1 MSPDKS
7 TQPFHFLLLTI
18 TVLVVF
24 YPTIHAEVSLI
35 DDFDML
41 NWLHQVDLNFT
52 HVQHMLFPGGN
63 HGGYYRPF
71 VGISFLLDKYFL
83 NANPLFMHLEGILF
97 HLFNVFLV
105 YLLSHECL
113 KLFKNQYNYL
123 IPFYSSLVWGLHP
136 IATESVNWISGRTDI
151 MMGNFILFGT
161 ILILRYKHTSKRGYL
176 LSAIMMI
183 LLGCLAKE
191 AAFGAFAGA
200 ILLVLTPATHLH
212 CNASTVTAK
221 NISTNSIVAFLIFY
235 SISFLSA
242 LFYRNY
248 WVVLVSFLGYWVFEL
263 WQTKKHDNKTWSD
276 LLSPILFACLLFAMS
291 IGVFFLLRRM
301 AFVTDAGK
309 IGSTIRLMFIDPGYS
324 VSLFIGAIGFYV
336 QKFFYPWPLN
346 FFILEVDPLYDFV
359 GIIIIFIIIKFLT
372 RHTIVAS
379 LFIIGAGLVITVLP
393 FAFGTIAWTS
403 YAERYMYLPSAF
415 WCVAL
420 GILFA
425 NLLHKKSLVLET
437 KNNIWSLVLLYF
449 VLIVFSITTWQ
460 RNVVWQKNVTLLGDT
475 VKKSPKIKVLR
486 NFYMAALFN
495 AGQFSEAIEQYE
507 IAKTLYSRTYDP
519 APDLLMA
526 HIHQIKNNHNLA
538 YQYYQNAITATGS
551 NSLLPLQA
559 MVAFLEKISLV
570 DGPFVLSKPEIQQ
583 KIFIYRF
590 TLKKLQE
597 QASSSK

>member
-1 MSPDKS
+1 MSPDKP
-7 TQPFHFLLLTI
+7 TPPFHFLLLTI
-18 TVLVVF
+18 TILVVF
-24 YPTIHAEVSLI
+24 SPTIHAEVSLI

-41 NWLHQVDLNFT
+41 NWLHQVDLDFT
-52 HVQHMLFPGGN
+52 HIQQILFPGGN
-63 HGGYYRPF
+63 HGGYYRPL
-71 VGISFLLDKYFL
+71 VGISYLLDKYFL
-83 NANPLFMHLEGILF
+83 NIDPLFMHLEGIFF
-97 HLFNVFLV
+97 HLLNVFFV

-113 KLFKNQYNYL
+113 QLFKKQYNYL
-123 IPFYSSLVWGLHP
+123 IPLYSSLIWGLHP
-136 IATESVNWISGRTDI
+136 IVTESVNWISGRTDI
-151 MMGNFILFGT
+151 MMGNFVLFGT
-161 ILILRYKHTSKRGYL
+161 ILILRYKRSSKRGYL

-191 AAFGAFAGA
+191 AAFGAFAGVV
-200 ILLVLTPATHLH
+200 LLIFTPITHFH
-212 CNASTVTAK
+212 CNAPTVASK
-221 NISTNSIVAFLIFY
+221 NISTNSIVTFLIFY
-235 SISFLSA
+235 GISFISA

-248 WVVLVSFLGYWVFEL
+248 WIVLISFLGYWVFVL
-263 WQTKKHDNKTWSD
+263 WQTKKHDNKALSD
-276 LLSPILFACLLFAMS
+276 LLSPILLASLLITMS
-291 IGVFFLLRRM
+291 IGMFLLLRRM

-309 IGSTIRLMFIDPGYS
+309 IGSTIRLMFMDPGYS

-336 QKFFYPWPLN
+336 QKFICPWPLN

-359 GIIIIFIIIKFLT
+359 GIIVIFIIIKFLT
-372 RHTIVAS
+372 RHTIVTS

-425 NLLHKKSLVLET
+425 NLLNKKSIILKTVS
-437 KNNIWSLVLLYF
+437 KNSALVLLHF
-449 VLIVFSITTWQ
+449 ILMILAITTWQ

-475 VKKSPKIKVLR
+475 VKKSPKIRVLR

-495 AGQFSEAIEQYE
+495 AGQYSEAIEQYE

-526 HIHQIKNNHNLA
+526 HIQQIKNNNNIA
-538 YQYYQNAITATGS
+538 YQYYQYAITATGS

-559 MVAFLEKISLV
+559 MVSFLEKIVLL
-570 DGPFVLSKPEIQQ
+570 DGPFILSKSEIQQ
-583 KIFIYRF
+583 KILLHRF